1 MYRSRLAQPTEAV
14 DWGSHMR
21 VLFVTPYVPL
31 LTKPRPRR
39 FIEHLARAHD
49 IHLVAV
55 HPGATEDIQE
65 QPDFVALRR
74 ACASV
79 TLVPLARL
87 RRYANVVRGIPSRL
101 PARVAYY
108 NVAALREV
116 MLRTAERHAVEAVHV
131 DRLRLAPAAVSLDL
145 PKIVDATDCLS
156 DYHRQC
162 MRYVHPALKPAY
174 YVEYLKTRRYE
185 HWAAAAY
192 DRCLVTTVYDRNHYL
207 GGAYDERLTVL
218 PNLLE
223 ERMFTYPSEL
233 LDRSPATV
241 VFSGYLSYLPNV
253 DAARYLLRTIWPLV
267 VRQVPDA
274 RLVVAGAAPHPDI
287 RRLAQRAG
295 ATVTGYVPDLAAV
308 VARATVVVSPTRI
321 AVGFPNKV
329 AEALA
334 LGKPVVS
341 TSAGSRGLGDCTGAL
356 VTADDAQAFARA
368 VVNLLRDAQ
377 ARAALGAAG
386 RAFMS
391 NHFHPTLVGARLDAI
406 YAEMSRQ
413 VPARSAITS
422 YGAGLRA

>member
-1 MYRSRLAQPTEAV
+1 
-14 DWGSHMR
+14 MR
-21 VLFVTPYVPL
+21 VLFATPYVPS

-55 HPGATEDIQE
+55 HPGALEDIQDH
-65 QPDFVALRR
+65 PDFVALRR
-74 ACASV
+74 MCASV
-79 TLVPLARL
+79 TLLPLARL
-87 RRYANVVRGIPSRL
+87 RRYVNVMRGIPSRL

-108 NVAALREV
+108 NVATIREAL
-116 MLRTAERHAVEAVHV
+116 LRTAERHAVEAVHV
-131 DRLRLAPAAVSLDL
+131 DRLRLAPAAISLDL

-185 HWAAAAY
+185 HSAGAAY

-207 GGAYDERLTVL
+207 GSAYDERLTVL

-223 ERMFTYPSEL
+223 DRLFTYPAESL
-233 LDRSPATV
+233 GHLPATV
-241 VFSGYLSYLPNV
+241 VFSGYFSYLPNI
-253 DAARYLLRTIWPLV
+253 DAARYLLRTIWPLI
-267 VRQVPDA
+267 VRQVPEV
-274 RLVVAGAAPHPDI
+274 RLILAGAAPHPDT
-287 RRLAQRAG
+287 RRLAERAG
-295 ATVTGYVPDLAAV
+295 AKVTGYVPDLAAV
-308 VARATVVVSPTRI
+308 VASATVVVSPTRI

-341 TSAGSRGLGDCTGAL
+341 TSAGCRGLGDCTGAL
-356 VTADDAQAFARA
+356 VTADGARAFARA
-368 VVNLLRDAQ
+368 VVHLLRDAE

-391 NHFHPTLVGARLDAI
+391 THFHPTLVGARLDAI

-413 VPARSAITS
+413 VPASSAITA